1 MQLAIMPMTQAGE
14 TRSIG
19 GFRPETLLRVLEETN
34 VSAFFDKWGPTE
46 VLQVYN
52 PETNMQ
58 GVLVIDNLAMGAG
71 IGGIRI
77 SPTTTPRD
85 VFLRARTMTLA
96 AALVQVDFGGAA
108 AGLRANP
115 AEGDKIRLVRSF
127 AKCISPHVPD
137 QYIAAPDM
145 GTGQEEM
152 KAFAHEVGD
161 LMGATGKPP
170 EMGGIPYELGVVGF
184 GMGLVTETYL
194 RYSRPWEQVPSD
206 LTDIKVAVQ
215 GFDNTGAALVKYL
228 AHKGATIVAIS
239 DEWGGVQDPKGLDL
253 AKVLKHSLAPNDRQS
268 LAHFK
273 GPARIQADAILK
285 VDCDVLAL
293 TTACNLVN
301 EQTCASV
308 KAKCLVEGPA
318 CPVSPVAEQLLTR
331 QGVVVLPDLLTL
343 GGGLVSSRC
352 EVQRQPRE
360 RAFSTIEFKVK
371 DAATYVFQRASEAGL
386 PLRRVASEVAKERIL
401 ETIGG

>member
-1 MQLAIMPMTQAGE
+1 MPMTQEGE

-19 GFRPETLLRVLEETN
+19 GVRSETLLRVLEETN
-34 VSAFFDKWGPTE
+34 VSAFFDSWGPAD
-46 VLQVYN
+46 VLQVYD

-58 GVLVIDNLAMGAG
+58 GILVIDNIALGPG

-77 SPTTTPRD
+77 SPATTPRE
-85 VFLRARTMTLA
+85 VFLRARTMTMA

-108 AGLRANP
+108 AGIRANP
-115 AEGDKIRLVRSF
+115 AEVDKVRLVRAF
-127 AKCISPHVPD
+127 AKGISPHVPD
-137 QYIAAPDM
+137 QYIATPDI
-145 GTGQEEM
+145 GTGEEEM
-152 KAFAHEVGD
+152 KVFAHEVGD
-161 LMGATGKPP
+161 LLGATGKPA

-194 RYSRPWEQVPSD
+194 HSTRPWKPLPSD
-206 LTDIKVAVQ
+206 LADIKVAVQ
-215 GFDNTGAALVKYL
+215 GFDSTGAALVKYL

-239 DEWGGVQDPKGLDL
+239 DEWGGVQDTKGLDL
-253 AKVLKHSLAPNDRQS
+253 GKVLKHSLAPNERQS
-268 LAHFK
+268 LAHYK
-273 GPARIQADAILK
+273 GSTRIQADEILK

-293 TTACNLVN
+293 TTASNLVN

-308 KAKCLVEGPA
+308 KAKCLVEGPV

-371 DAATYVFQRASEAGL
+371 DAATFVFQRAAEAGL
-386 PLRRVASEVAKERIL
+386 PLRRMASEVAKERIL
-401 ETIGG
+401 ETMEGQQ